1 MKKYFFISIS
11 VIVAFICSAS
21 GGKGGGV
28 WEGEE
33 SFSPAMI
40 HLRVDQ
46 TLKEHERQK
55 KMNKNQTINTAE
67 EEKNKTQWEKFKDV
81 TKNIQNRLR
90 YVDFVLQAIPTG
102 YVITEKTKEIYQTQ
116 KSIYAKI
123 KTAPKYLQKILPKQ
137 IKFYDDLQMI
147 IRYMTG
153 IVMSYGAINQME
165 RAERQILLDYA
176 LAEINS
182 ISSASFAT
190 LMFIR
195 DAKMAERLKNSQ
207 LKYYVERDK
216 ALVNDIMKKIRKF

>member
-55 KMNKNQTINTAE
+55 KMNKNQTINTTE
-67 EEKNKTQWEKFKDV
+67 EGINKTQWEKFKDV

-116 KSIYAKI
+116 KSIYAEI

-137 IKFYDDLQMI
+137 IKFYDDLQM
-147 IRYMTG
+147 
-153 IVMSYGAINQME
+153 
-165 RAERQILLDYA
+165 
-176 LAEINS
+176 
-182 ISSASFAT
+182 
-190 LMFIR
+190 MFIR